1 MHQPLSL
8 THFTFIIPLHSNANH
23 HLSPLPTTLALHLNT
38 PHLNPPKH
46 TPKDTALLRINSR
59 LARPKASSQKWMGEG
74 AYAPTAPCYVYNLG
88 FGAGAGPLWASH
100 PPIEW

>member
-8 THFTFIIPLHSNANH
+8 THFTLIIPLHSNANH

-74 AYAPTAPCYVYNLG
+74 VRPTLPLHHVTSIIWVLVQ
-88 FGAGAGPLWASH
+88 GPGLYG
-100 PPIEW
+100 PPTRL